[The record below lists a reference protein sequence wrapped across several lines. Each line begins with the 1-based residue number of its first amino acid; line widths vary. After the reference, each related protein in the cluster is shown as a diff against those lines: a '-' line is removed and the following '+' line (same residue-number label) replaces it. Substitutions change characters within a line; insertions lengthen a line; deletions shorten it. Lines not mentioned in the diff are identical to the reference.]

1 MLPKSNFFKVLNLRE
16 GGTNAKG
23 IQVKLKY
30 QVSNR
35 AQASYTFLD
44 IENERNTE
52 GNLPYNMQI
61 DQLGLKFKS

>member
-30 QVSNR
+30 
-35 AQASYTFLD
+35 
-44 IENERNTE
+44 
-52 GNLPYNMQI
+52 
-61 DQLGLKFKS
+61 

>member
-16 GGTNAKG
+16 GDTNAIG

-44 IENERNTE
+44 IENERNTV
-52 GNLPYNMQI
+52 NLPYNMQV
-61 DQLGLKFKS
+61 DKLGLKFKP